1 MEYWGILRLPMTH
14 VSEVGTLLLCL
25 EFSPG
30 THNPY
35 NCPYRRTLQETHL
48 PPSLVGLDN
57 GPSSTCIAD
66 CALPG
71 ICPHFELDG
80 EVNLESIFLQ
90 GMLSEKSPLG
100 SLTVTGYRGRLVSQ
114 DLDDAE
120 PTEDDWRNL

>member
-1 MEYWGILRLPMTH
+1 MHFSASNFLREPTA
-14 VSEVGTLLLCL
+14 
-25 EFSPG
+25 PI
-30 THNPY
+30 
-35 NCPYRRTLQETHL
+35 TLQGTRL
-48 PPSLVGLDN
+48 PPSLVGLSN

-66 CALPG
+66 RALPG

-80 EVNLESIFLQ
+80 EVDLESIFLQ